1 MALETQ
7 FNSVVFVR
15 NGSSDHGITTWY
27 IHHAL
32 RMSVTRI
39 HGGFVQ
45 EDT

>member
-1 MALETQ
+1 MTLETQ
-7 FNSVVFVR
+7 FSSVVFVR
-15 NGSSDHGITTWY
+15 NGSSDHGSTTGY

-32 RMSVTRI
+32 RMSGTRI